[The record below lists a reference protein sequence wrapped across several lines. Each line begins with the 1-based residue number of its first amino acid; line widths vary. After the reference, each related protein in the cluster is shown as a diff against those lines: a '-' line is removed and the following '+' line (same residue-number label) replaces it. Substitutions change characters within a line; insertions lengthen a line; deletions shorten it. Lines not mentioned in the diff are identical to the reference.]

1 MSATPFDSPMLRDLV
16 SDPDAARLF
25 SAPAEL
31 RAMLLVEGA
40 LARAQGALGLI
51 PETAA
56 AAIHRASRE
65 VVIDPAA
72 LAPGTAAAGVP
83 VPAFVAAFRA
93 AMGAPEH
100 AAWVHFGATSQDI
113 VDTALA
119 LRLRAYLDL
128 LDARLLAVL
137 AALGPAA
144 ARHRALPMA
153 ARTRGQAAAPASFG
167 ARIAIWGA
175 PLLRARTR
183 LAELRPRLLQVSL
196 AGAAGTL
203 AAMGP
208 RAAEVPPMLAAELGL
223 AAPDLPWHA
232 ARDGVA
238 ELGAE
243 LGLIAG
249 SLGKFGLDLTLLGQ
263 SEVGELAA
271 GTAGGSSTM
280 PNKANPVAA
289 EALVALGRHAAPLAG
304 ALSQAM
310 LAGQERDG
318 AAWLQE
324 WLALPQLCLVA
335 AGAARH
341 AAALAADLRP
351 DPARMKANMLAGG
364 GLIMAEAAAFRL
376 VAEGLPRPQAQALVA
391 RACKAAMRAQGTTP
405 GGTLV
410 GALAAEPEAAG
421 VDWAQALDPAR
432 HLGLAPAHADRFAAL
447 ARDACAGAGAAT

>member
-31 RAMLLVEGA
+31 RAMMLVEGG

-56 AAIHRASRE
+56 VAIHRASRE
-65 VVIDPAA
+65 LVIDPAA

-119 LRLRAYLDL
+119 LRLRAYLDQ
-128 LDARLLAVL
+128 LDARLLAIL

-144 ARHRALPMA
+144 TRWRDLPMA
-153 ARTRGQAAAPASFG
+153 ARTRGQAAAPTSFG
-167 ARIAIWGA
+167 ARIAIWGG
-175 PLLRARTR
+175 PVLRARAR

-208 RAAEVPPMLAAELGL
+208 DAAAVPPRLAEELGL

-232 ARDGVA
+232 ARDSVA
-238 ELGAE
+238 ELAAQ
-243 LGLIAG
+243 LGILAG
-249 SLGKFGLDLTLLGQ
+249 GLGKFGLDVALLGQ
-263 SEVGELAA
+263 TEVGELAA
-271 GTAGGSSTM
+271 GASGGSSTM
-280 PNKANPVAA
+280 PNKANPVGAETLAA
-289 EALVALGRHAAPLAG
+289 LARHAGPLAS
-304 ALSQAM
+304 ALQQAM
-310 LAGQERDG
+310 LAGHERDG
-318 AAWLQE
+318 AAWMQE
-324 WLALPQLCLVA
+324 WLALPQLCLTA

-341 AAALAADLRP
+341 AQALAEDLRP
-351 DPARMKANMLAGG
+351 DPARMRANMAAGG
-364 GLIMAEAAAFRL
+364 GVILAEAATFRM
-376 VAEGLPRPQAQALVA
+376 VSEGMPRPAAQDAVG
-391 RACKAAMRAQGTTP
+391 RACKAAAAQAI
-405 GGTLV
+405 TLAE
-410 GALAAEPEAAG
+410 ALAADPETPDIDWSAAL
-421 VDWAQALDPAR
+421 APEL
-432 HLGLAPAHADRFAAL
+432 HMGLAPVHADRFAAL
-447 ARDACAGAGAAT
+447 AAEACGG